1 MLVIACIGKVGV
13 LFSSL
18 PEPIIGGMYIVM
30 FGIIGAVGIS
40 NLQVFESDELSV

>member
-40 NLQVFESDELSV
+40 NLQVSNLSELVI